1 MIKNNIDTLSIG
13 ALKTLDY
20 ISTHTHKDPVTGES
34 FSTMPANAL
43 KCKLPQMRQNF
54 KELHAAGLIEK
65 TAYNRKDKTYY
76 ISTSAELLQE
86 LENTHSIIDIP
97 ENILNKITGKV
108 MYIIVRT
115 LYVHA
120 HINAGT
126 SQQNNRD
133 IRYIYKDVYG
143 KNMPDTAAAYTDF
156 YIRLK
161 KTEETTGIQIT
172 IKRNG
177 PAVTARTVYFTFPVE
192 YVDTSKK
199 QREYNQATYNRLE
212 QRLEDHDVQAAKEFT
227 AKVSNTATP
236 LRQETPEDVK
246 QEEPLPTRIKNSP
259 VLKAQYD
266 SMIQLGYMTR
276 QEIIEQLTR

>member
-1 MIKNNIDTLSIG
+1 MIKNNIDDLSIG

-20 ISTHTHKDPVTGES
+20 ISTHTHKDPVTGEN
-34 FSTMPANAL
+34 FSTMPSDAL
-43 KCKLPQMRQNF
+43 TCKLAQIRQNF
-54 KELHAAGLIEK
+54 KELRAVGLIEK
-65 TAYNRKDKTYY
+65 TSYNRKDKTYY
-76 ISTSAELLQE
+76 ITTNPELLQE

-108 MYIIVRT
+108 MYMIVRS

-143 KNMPDTAAAYTDF
+143 KNMPSTAAAYNDF

-177 PAVTARTVYFTFPVE
+177 PAVTARTAYFTFPSE
-192 YVDTSKK
+192 YTDTSKK
-199 QREYNQATYNRLE
+199 QREYNQATYYRLKTKLE
-212 QRLEDHDVQAAKEFT
+212 QHDIEAVKEYKT
-227 AKVSNTATP
+227 KIKQDNTP
-236 LRQETPEDVK
+236 LRQEQPDGI
-246 QEEPLPTRIKNSP
+246 QHEEPLPARIKNSP
-259 VLKAQYD
+259 VLKAEYD
-266 SMIQLGYMTR
+266 SMLQLGYMTR
-276 QEIIEQLTR
+276 AEIIKQLMR

>member
-1 MIKNNIDTLSIG
+1 
-13 ALKTLDY
+13 
-20 ISTHTHKDPVTGES
+20 
-34 FSTMPANAL
+34 
-43 KCKLPQMRQNF
+43 MRQNF
-54 KELHAAGLIEK
+54 KELQAAGLIEK
-65 TAYNRKDKTYY
+65 TTYNRKNKTYY
-76 ISTSAELLQE
+76 ISTSPELLQE

-97 ENILNKITGKV
+97 EHILNKITGKV
-108 MYIIVRT
+108 MYMIVRT

-143 KNMPDTAAAYTDF
+143 RNMPDTAAAYTDF

-177 PAVTARTVYFTFPVE
+177 PAVTARTVYFTFPIE
-192 YVDTSKK
+192 YTDTSKK
-199 QREYNQATYNRLE
+199 QREYNQATYNRLKTKLE
-212 QRLEDHDVQAAKEFT
+212 QHDIEAGKEYKT
-227 AKVSNTATP
+227 KVKQDNTP
-236 LRQETPEDVK
+236 LRQEQPADI
-246 QEEPLPTRIKNSP
+246 QHEEPLPARIKNSP

-276 QEIIEQLTR
+276 AEIIEQLTK